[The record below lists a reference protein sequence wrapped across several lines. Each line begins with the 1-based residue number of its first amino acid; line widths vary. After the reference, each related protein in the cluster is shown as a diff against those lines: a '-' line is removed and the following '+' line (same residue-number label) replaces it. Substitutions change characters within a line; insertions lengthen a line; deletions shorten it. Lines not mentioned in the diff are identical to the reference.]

1 LADQETSPGDTPRG
15 RAGDSAGDEPRFSP
29 QQYRL
34 GYNPHYQGVPFTGF
48 ASISPETDLSA
59 LNLNWREQDL
69 PERVRTKH
77 VHRLHPYLGKFIPQL
92 AEVFLRKFAP
102 SRVCDPFVGSG
113 TTLVE
118 ANALGIEATG
128 CDLSPF
134 NCLLSKVKTDAYDL
148 KVLAREIHDILMRTE
163 VDIGGTIFGA
173 ARSDGVSARDGYLTT
188 WFAERA
194 LRQLLT
200 YLRLIPDYI
209 YQDVLKVIL
218 SRAARSARLTPHH
231 QLDFP
236 DKPQREPYYCHKH
249 FRTCQPTD
257 DALKFLRR
265 YSLDTLSRISE
276 FAKSRTSSA
285 VHVMCGDARAVE
297 FPPHD
302 LILTSPPYVGLIDY
316 HEQHRYAYELLSL
329 LPNAFESIGWK
340 EMDIKANEP
349 LEIGAAA
356 KGVSNGAKAAYVEG
370 IISVL
375 RNVKRALARDGAAVI
390 IVADRRGLYEHIAEK
405 AGFRMHDLLERHVN
419 RRTGRRSGDFF
430 EQIMIW
436 RPKR

>member
-1 LADQETSPGDTPRG
+1 
-15 RAGDSAGDEPRFSP
+15 
-29 QQYRL
+29 L
-34 GYNPHYQGVPFTGF
+34 GYNPHYQGVPFTDF
-48 ASISPETDLSA
+48 ATISPETDLSA
-59 LNLNWREQDL
+59 LNLNWRERDL

-77 VHRLHPYLGKFIPQL
+77 VHRLHPYLGKFIPQT
-92 AEVFLRKFAP
+92 AEIFLRKFAP
-102 SRVCDPFVGSG
+102 TRVCDPFVGSG

-118 ANALGIEATG
+118 ANALGVEAIG

-134 NCLLSKVKTDAYDL
+134 HCLLAKVKTDDYDL
-148 KVLAREIHDILMRTE
+148 RVLAREVHDILLRTE
-163 VDIGGTIFGA
+163 VNVGGTVFA
-173 ARSDGVSARDGYLTT
+173 ASGQHDISQCDGYLAT

-209 YQDVLKVIL
+209 CQDALKVIL

-257 DALKFLRR
+257 DAMKFLRR
-265 YSLDTLSRISE
+265 YSADTLARIGE
-276 FAKSRTSSA
+276 FAQLRAASA
-285 VHVMCGDARAVE
+285 VRIICGDARTVE
-297 FPPHD
+297 FPQHD

-316 HEQHRYAYELLSL
+316 HEQHRCAYELLAL
-329 LPNAFESIGWK
+329 LPDAFASVGWT
-340 EMDIKANEP
+340 DADAKANEP

-356 KGVSNGAKAAYVEG
+356 KGVSNGAKTAYVEG
-370 IISVL
+370 IVSVL
-375 RNVKRALARDGAAVI
+375 RNVKRALVPHGTAVI
-390 IVADRRGLYEHIAEK
+390 IVADRHGLYGTIAEE
-405 AGFRMHDLLERHVN
+405 AGFEPEALLERHVN